1 MTNALHVLCTT
12 VTDSISVT
20 TLWKVNKYEYGFQF
34 RGSVHHTMIIEKH
47 QLDAAR

>member
-1 MTNALHVLCTT
+1 VYSDIHT
-12 VTDSISVT
+12 VHSPTDAH
-20 TLWKVNKYEYGFQF
+20 FQF